1 MTAKKITE
9 KKKEPHEK
17 KIDSLKEEIE
27 KVKQELN
34 EKNDKLLR
42 SYADLQNYQ
51 KRIEKEMVCKEE
63 EIRKKYLLEIIDLYE
78 LLQKAYENNNPRD
91 VIQAILQN
99 IQHLLEIEQVTV
111 IESLGKSFDH
121 YCHNAISTIEKND
134 CKDGQIV
141 DEIKKGYKIGN
152 KILRPSQVVVAKNK
166 NIIKKEG
173 E

>member
-51 KRIEKEMVCKEE
+51 KRIEKEMSCKEE

-78 LLQKAYENNNPRD
+78 LLQKAYENTNPKD
-91 VIQAILQN
+91 GIQAILQN
-99 IQHLLEIEQVTV
+99 IQHLLELEQVIT
-111 IESLGKSFDH
+111 IDCLGKSFDH
-121 YCHNAISTIEKND
+121 NCHYAISSIEKND
-134 CKDGQIV
+134 CKDGQII
-141 DEIKKGYKIGN
+141 DEIKKGYKIGS

-173 E
+173 K

>member
-9 KKKEPHEK
+9 KKKEPHDKNIVSFK
-17 KIDSLKEEIE
+17 KEIE
-27 KVKQELN
+27 RLKQELN

-51 KRIEKEMVCKEE
+51 KRIEKEIACKEE
-63 EIRKKYLLEIIDLYE
+63 ETRKKYLLEIIDLYE
-78 LLQKAYENNNPRD
+78 LLKKAYENNNPKD
-91 VIQAILQN
+91 GIQAILQN
-99 IQHLLEIEQVTV
+99 IQHLLEIEQVSV
-111 IESLGKSFDH
+111 IDCLGKSFDH
-121 YCHNAISTIEKND
+121 YCHYAISTIEKND

-141 DEIKKGYKIGN
+141 DEIKKGYMIGS

-166 NIIKKEG
+166 NINKKEG

>member
-1 MTAKKITE
+1 MTTKKITE

-17 KIDSLKEEIE
+17 VINYKQEIE
-27 KVKQELN
+27 KLKQELN

-51 KRIEKEMVCKEE
+51 KRIEKEMTCKEE

-78 LLQKAYENNNPRD
+78 LLQKAYENNNPKD
-91 VIQAILQN
+91 GIQAIMQN
-99 IQHLLEIEQVTV
+99 IGHLLEIEQIKV
-111 IESLGKSFDH
+111 IDSLGKSFDRL
-121 YCHNAISTIEKND
+121 YHNAISIVEKND

-141 DEIKKGYKIGN
+141 DEIKKGYMIGD
-152 KILRPSQVVVAKNK
+152 KILRPSLVVVVK
-166 NIIKKEG
+166 NITKKEG